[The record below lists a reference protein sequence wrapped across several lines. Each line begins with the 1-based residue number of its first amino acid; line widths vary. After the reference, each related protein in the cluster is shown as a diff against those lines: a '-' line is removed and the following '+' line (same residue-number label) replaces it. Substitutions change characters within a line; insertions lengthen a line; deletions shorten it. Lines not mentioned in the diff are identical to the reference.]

1 MKTPRDRRSARALL
15 REAGKDIAWGFA
27 TLCVL
32 ALVGLAFAVH
42 AYRPA
47 NEDEIQQTV
56 AELRAFIE
64 RERGMP
70 FLRMPRIELLDSKD
84 YVAAASHVPKD
95 PFDVAV
101 QARSA
106 ALLQALR
113 LQPPGLAAEALDRA
127 IADSGSLGHYSPADH
142 VIRIRGRALTP
153 RVRVTLAHELEHAL
167 WGPRIA
173 QWERESGSRPTRE
186 AANATQPLREG
197 SAVLLEHRYRA
208 SLTGWERRWESWERA
223 WYAWRQSRAASGAA
237 LPEYNRIA
245 FAAVYPLGEGIARA
259 LLQAGG
265 HPALAYAQQHGL
277 ASSEQL
283 LDPRRYFAGEAP
295 APAARPAAGGPVEDD
310 DRLGAFDLGNLL
322 LIGGVRLDAVQR
334 AVAGWG
340 GDRYVLWR
348 EQGRACVRVA
358 LVGDTAR
365 DTEAIAEALRL
376 WAQVRSDAQVVA
388 TRDSVTFTSCQAQV
402 TP

>member
-1 MKTPRDRRSARALL
+1 VKPPRDRLPTRAFL

-27 TLCVL
+27 ALGGL
-32 ALVGLAFAVH
+32 ALLALAFAIH

-47 NEDEIQQTV
+47 SENEVQQTV

-70 FLRMPRIELLDSKD
+70 FVRMPRIELLDSED
-84 YVAAASHVPKD
+84 YVAAAAHVPKD

-142 VIRIRGRALTP
+142 TIRIRALTP

-173 QWERESGSRPTRE
+173 QWERESASRPTRE

-208 SLTGWERRWESWERA
+208 SLAGWERRWESWERA
-223 WYAWRQSRAASGAA
+223 WYAWRQSRMASGVA

-245 FAAVYPLGEGIARA
+245 FAAVYPFGEGIAMA

-295 APAARPAAGGPVEDD
+295 APVARPVAGGPVEDD

-322 LIGGVRLDAVQR
+322 LIGGVPIDAIQR

-348 EQGRACVRVA
+348 EHGRACVRVSV
-358 LVGDTAR
+358 VGDTAR
-365 DTEAIAEALRL
+365 DTAAIAEALRL
-376 WAQVRSDAQVVA
+376 WAQVRTDAQLA
-388 TRDSVTFTSCQAQV
+388 SSSDSVTFTSCQAEAAS
-402 TP
+402 